1 MDARPYL
8 GNSDVDL
15 DKLAEA
21 IVENAIETSKSIDD
35 DILYKKK
42 GTGNLV

>member
-1 MDARPYL
+1 MHQCH
-8 GNSDVDL
+8 NTDVDL
-15 DKLAEA
+15 DKLAEE
-21 IVENAIETSKSIDD
+21 IVENAIEMSKSIDD